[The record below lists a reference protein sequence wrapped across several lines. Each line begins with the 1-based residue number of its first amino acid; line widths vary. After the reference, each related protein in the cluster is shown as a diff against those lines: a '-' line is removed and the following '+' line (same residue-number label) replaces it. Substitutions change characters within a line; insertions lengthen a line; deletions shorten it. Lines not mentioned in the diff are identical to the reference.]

1 MNGRHP
7 VTDTIYALSTA
18 RGRAGIAVVRV
29 SGAQAGVALEALSG
43 RLPKPRYARLA
54 RLRDPL
60 DGAEIDQALVLWFPG
75 PNSETGED
83 MAELHLHGGPAVIAG
98 ALEALGRVPGLRP
111 AQAGEFV
118 RRAFDNGKL
127 DLSAVEGLADL
138 IAAETA
144 AQRRQAL
151 KQVAGTLAARVE
163 AWRTRL
169 VRAMAHLEAGIDFA
183 DEEVPGDLEAGVRAE
198 ILALQAE
205 LAAALEDRGRGE
217 RLRSGLNVAI
227 IGPPNAGKSSIL
239 NALARRDVA
248 IVSEQAGTTRDV
260 IEVRLDLGGYPV
272 TLADTAGLR
281 ALAADGGQQDIE
293 AEGMRRAARRAAEAD
308 LTLAVFDVREARD
321 LDPAVLRHLTD
332 ESLIVLNKID
342 LGCPAHTPRA
352 DGIPVL
358 SVSAKTGQG
367 LDALVDRLSAFAAQA
382 LEAPGEA
389 AAMTRARHREAVS
402 AAAEALGRAAS
413 AGAPELVAEDL
424 RLAARALGR
433 ITGRVDV
440 EDLLDVIFR
449 DFCIGK

>member
-1 MNGRHP
+1 MA
-7 VTDTIYALSTA
+7 DTIYALSTA

-29 SGAQAGVALEALSG
+29 SGPQAGAALTALAG
-43 RLPKPRYARLA
+43 RLPAPRYARLA
-54 RLRDPL
+54 RLRDPA
-60 DGAEIDQALVLWFPG
+60 DGSEVDHALVLWFPG

-83 MAELHLHGGPAVIAG
+83 MAEFHLHGGPAVIAG
-98 ALEALGRVPGLRP
+98 TLEALGRVPGLRP

-118 RRAFDNGKL
+118 RRSFDNGKL

-151 KQVAGTLAARVE
+151 RQVAGGLAARVE

-183 DEEVPGDLEAGVRAE
+183 DEAVPDDLETGVRAE

-205 LAAALEDRGRGE
+205 LAAALEDGGRGE
-217 RLRSGLNVAI
+217 RLRTGLNVAI

-248 IVSEQAGTTRDV
+248 IVSAQAGTTRDV
-260 IEVRLDLGGYPV
+260 IEVQLDLGGYPV

-281 ALAADGGQQDIE
+281 ALAAEGGQEDIE

-308 LTLAVFDVREARD
+308 LTLAVFDLREARD
-321 LDPAVLRHLTD
+321 LDPTVLRHLTTD
-332 ESLIVLNKID
+332 SLIVLNKID
-342 LGCPAHTPRA
+342 LGCPARAPRA

-367 LDALVDRLSAFAAQA
+367 LDALVARLTAFAAQS
-382 LEAPGEA
+382 LEAPGET
-389 AAMTRARHREAVS
+389 AAMTRARHREAVT
-402 AAAEALGRAAS
+402 AAADALGRAAG
-413 AGAPELVAEDL
+413 AGEVALMAEDL